1 MGIVDSDEFCGR
13 VARLYYGDELTQAE
27 IAELLGVSRS
37 VVSRCLSRARARRL
51 VQIEVFDPEEVCRER
66 AEIIRQLFGLR
77 HVVVVPNTEDNDD
90 EEAKRAV
97 SDAAALYL
105 DSIVR
110 DGSIIAVSW
119 GTTMY
124 EVAKRLIPRKLS
136 GVKVVQLNGNARSS
150 RTHEN
155 AATILMNFAQAYSA
169 EAYSLPVPAVTHS
182 KALSSQL
189 LADPAISLAIDLA
202 RRAEIAV
209 FSIGFPDA
217 RSILVESGYVTV
229 QEIAELVARGA
240 VGDVCSRYFGAN
252 GEIIDPDL
260 DARTIGIG
268 LSDLR
273 DKAHSIGVAAGAHK
287 ARGIVG
293 AARGGYVNTLIVDEL
308 AALEMMRLV

>member
-155 AATILMNFAQAYSA
+155 GATILMNFAQAYSA